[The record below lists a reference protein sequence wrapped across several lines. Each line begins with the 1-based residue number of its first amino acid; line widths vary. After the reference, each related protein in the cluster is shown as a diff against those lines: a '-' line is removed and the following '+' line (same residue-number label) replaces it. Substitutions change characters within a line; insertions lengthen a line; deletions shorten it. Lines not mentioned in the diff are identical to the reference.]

1 MYRVDVD
8 HDHDSKDSASSHGL
22 SQNVKKQID
31 KLFELNLKPMSI
43 MNSLS
48 KIEGIRLPKMTQ
60 LKNYLSDRRR
70 AKYGNQTISLG
81 EFEAWLLSHSTV
93 PDDPHQPFVISYNV
107 FDNESTPHF
116 RFVLSTKYLLELAC
130 GIEILHADATRH
142 LPTNMAR
149 VSCFD
154 TWHNRQK

>member
-81 EFEAWLLSHSTV
+81 SLKHG
-93 PDDPHQPFVISYNV
+93 Y
-107 FDNESTPHF
+107 F
-116 RFVLSTKYLLELAC
+116 RIQLYQM
-130 GIEILHADATRH
+130 IRI
-142 LPTNMAR
+142 
-149 VSCFD
+149 
-154 TWHNRQK
+154 NRL